1 MSGRPLVAGKVQPGR
16 AGPRSKS
23 RRRIPH
29 PPTGLARPSC
39 PLSAGEPS
47 WPRAALGIGVE
58 REGVLLGE
66 TLRRLEP
73 EMPPGPCGGCP
84 ATRRAQQ
91 VQALQASL
99 AVGDEVVTT
108 SGLYGTIVALDD
120 TVVTLDA
127 GAGSTLRYD
136 RRAIGMRATE
146 VV

>member
-1 MSGRPLVAGKVQPGR
+1 MFTGSG
-16 AGPRSKS
+16 
-23 RRRIPH
+23 
-29 PPTGLARPSC
+29 
-39 PLSAGEPS
+39 
-47 WPRAALGIGVE
+47 LGYLL
-58 REGVLLGE
+58 VLL
-66 TLRRLEP
+66 LPFLLLIFIVFSQR
-73 EMPPGPCGGCP
+73 
-84 ATRRAQQ
+84 RRAQQ

-146 VV
+146 AV